1 MTTPAAKVRYTIAT
15 PKPRGIRALRERPH
29 ERVQEQRD
37 EGRHEEEED
46 GVTDRAGD
54 RPGQQEHEREGD
66 QLDPARN
73 LDRGGLA
80 APTDDRRRRFR
91 HESDR
96 TARSRRPQG
105 PVWDWSFAEDGNLA
119 LDRHD
124 LWEEIP
130 STPRLRLLQ
139 SPAVAHSL
147 RQPQVSVTVPAMPQ
161 SPGPARR
168 ARRAQRRSAHRLRR
182 FAGLTAVAA
191 VGVVTLLVT
200 AFGPDGA
207 ESVARSAPAPA
218 DRLLPSGPPEPL
230 VVATQGALRVQL
242 PIEQN
247 RVTAI
252 GYHGGVVGLARVA
265 PARPTRQPGPDR
277 TVLRP
282 RLRRRRLEHDLV
294 PAPGRHRFVDVGA
307 RGRRG
312 AGHRRLLAG
321 RRNDRGDH
329 RLRPQRPD
337 AGQANRHPTT
347 RRARTHRLDHAA
359 RSRPCADR
367 RLVRRGG
374 EKPARR
380 GARPLAARAAGA
392 RALHAGRREPRDR
405 PGLSGHSARTAHKTS
420 LRRRRRRSA
429 GTDGARDAPGESPR
443 GARRRPLRRER
454 RERRRRRRA

>member
-1 MTTPAAKVRYTIAT
+1 M
-15 PKPRGIRALRERPH
+15 
-29 ERVQEQRD
+29 
-37 EGRHEEEED
+37 
-46 GVTDRAGD
+46 TDRAGD

-147 RQPQVSVTVPAMPQ
+147 RQPQASVTVPAMPQ

-200 AFGPDGA
+200 AFGPDA
-207 ESVARSAPAPA
+207 TESAARSAPAPA

-252 GYHGGVVGLARVA
+252 GYHGGSSGSLALHPLGRRGNQGLIGRFFDRVFGSGDSSM
-265 PARPTRQPGPDR
+265 TWYQ
-277 TVLRP
+277 LQ
-282 RLRRRRLEHDLV
+282 
-294 PAPGRHRFVDVGA
+294 GRHRFVDVGA
-307 RGRRG
+307 RSRRG

-321 RRNDRGDH
+321 RRNDRGHH
-329 RLRPQRPD
+329 RLHPQRPD
-337 AGQANRHPTT
+337 AGQANRHPPTCAPALIVSIT
-347 RRARTHRLDHAA
+347 RARADPALTVGSSVAA
-359 RSRPCADR
+359 RSR
-367 RLVRRGG
+367 
-374 EKPARR
+374 ARR
-380 GARPLAARAAGA
+380 SARPLAARAAGA

-405 PGLSGHSARTAHKTS
+405 PGLSGHSARTP
-420 LRRRRRRSA
+420 LRLLFVADVVRR
-429 GTDGARDAPGESPR
+429 ARTA
-443 GARRRPLRRER
+443 ARRDPPARVSARSS
-454 RERRRRRRA
+454 ASTSAS